1 MAPALW
7 NRWPEAI
14 SANHLSNHLR
24 RRGDIVAEAAGLDR
38 AQVAAWVVVRETV
51 EVLDVS
57 KNADAADDWRDMSLT
72 IAEAFLPRLL
82 S

>member
-1 MAPALW
+1 MSEVAPALW
-7 NRWPEAI
+7 NRWPEAL
-14 SANHLSNHLR
+14 SANHLQSLR
-24 RRGDIVAEAAGLDR
+24 RRADIVAEAAGLDR

-57 KNADAADDWRDMSLT
+57 KNADAADEGRDMSLT
-72 IAEAFLPRLL
+72 EAFLPRLL